1 MRRVGNLIDAFLR
14 VFNYQFYTSTR
25 NGYQICRFFMSKNS
39 TQTQTEENIQEER
52 ELENLAGFFELLLK
66 VDRRVNPQNYE
77 RPKL

>member
-1 MRRVGNLIDAFLR
+1 
-14 VFNYQFYTSTR
+14 
-25 NGYQICRFFMSKNS
+25 MSKNS
-39 TQTQTEENIQEER
+39 TQTQTEKNIQEER

>member
-1 MRRVGNLIDAFLR
+1 MRGVGNLIDAFLR

-25 NGYQICRFFMSKNS
+25 NGYQMPFFYMSNN
-39 TQTQTEENIQEER
+39 QTNTLPEDNTQEEK

-66 VDRRVNPQNYE
+66 VDRRNNPQYYE